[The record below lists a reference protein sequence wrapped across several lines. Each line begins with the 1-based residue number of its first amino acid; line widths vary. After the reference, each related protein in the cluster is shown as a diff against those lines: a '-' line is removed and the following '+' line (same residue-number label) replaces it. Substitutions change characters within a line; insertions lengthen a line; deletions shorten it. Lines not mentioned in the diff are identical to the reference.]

1 MIDDIDSV
9 AREVEATLN
18 EAEDHGV
25 DRHEVADLLERF
37 ADEVREGYTDL
48 PENRGQWWRDV
59 HGEHVQ
65 EVEG

>member
-1 MIDDIDSV
+1 MIDDVDSV
-9 AREVEATLN
+9 ARAIEETLH
-18 EAEDHGV
+18 EAEDHSV

-37 ADEVREGYTDL
+37 AAEVREGYTDL

-59 HGEHVQ
+59 HADGVQ